1 MTRTWRWV
9 APTALTVALTAPAAS
24 ATEWYVAPHGT
35 PAGQGTKAAPWDLES
50 ALGGKQK
57 IAPGDTLWIR
67 GGTYKKPFE
76 LLGQGFVVR
85 LAGREG
91 APVRVRPFGG
101 ERATIDG
108 GLTIQPPASYLWLQD
123 LEILV
128 SELRPG
134 KPVPPDPTYR
144 VVGRPWGGLN
154 INTGA
159 GCKFID
165 LVIHDNCQ
173 GVSFW
178 SGAADSELYGCLIY
192 DNGWAGTDRGHGHAI
207 YTQNRTGVKTIA
219 DCIMTG
225 GYGYTLHAYGS
236 KRADVDNYLVEGN
249 ICYNAGPFLIGGGKP
264 SHNIRVLDNFLYGV
278 RTQLGYDAPYNE
290 DCEVRHNVI
299 VRGDLSINGYR
310 KVVNEGNLVIGKA
323 DPLPSGTRVILRRN
337 RYDPRRANLALYNF
351 DRKPVVEV
359 DASPVLRRG
368 DRFRLMDPRD
378 FFGKP
383 ALAGIYEGHPIR
395 VPVAGEFA
403 AFVLLK
409 DHPD

>member
-1 MTRTWRWV
+1 MGRDPEKGFPALLAKCFLRIDDDEDMALGRAHRADSGALCTRGTRG
-9 APTALTVALTAPAAS
+9 
-24 ATEWYVAPHGT
+24 EWYVAPHGT
-35 PAGQGTKAAPWDLES
+35 PVGHGAQPSPWDLES
-50 ALGGKQK
+50 ALEGNQK
-57 IAPGDTLWIR
+57 VAPGDTLWIR

-85 LAGREG
+85 LAGRED
-91 APVRVRPFGG
+91 APVHVRAFPG
-101 ERATIDG
+101 ERVTIDG
-108 GLTIQPPASYLWLQD
+108 GLTIQPPASYLWIQD

-128 SELRPG
+128 SEPRPG

-154 INTGA
+154 VNTGA

-173 GVSFW
+173 GASFW
-178 SGAADSELYGCLIY
+178 SGATDSELYGCLIY

-236 KRADVDNYLVEGN
+236 KRADVDNYRVEGN

-278 RTQLGYDAPYNE
+278 RMQLGYDAPC
-290 DCEVRHNVI
+290 DIPPGITPC
-299 VRGDLSINGYR
+299 GF
-310 KVVNEGNLVIGKA
+310 LVQ
-323 DPLPSGTRVILRRN
+323 
-337 RYDPRRANLALYNF
+337 
-351 DRKPVVEV
+351 
-359 DASPVLRRG
+359 
-368 DRFRLMDPRD
+368 
-378 FFGKP
+378 
-383 ALAGIYEGHPIR
+383 
-395 VPVAGEFA
+395 
-403 AFVLLK
+403 
-409 DHPD
+409 